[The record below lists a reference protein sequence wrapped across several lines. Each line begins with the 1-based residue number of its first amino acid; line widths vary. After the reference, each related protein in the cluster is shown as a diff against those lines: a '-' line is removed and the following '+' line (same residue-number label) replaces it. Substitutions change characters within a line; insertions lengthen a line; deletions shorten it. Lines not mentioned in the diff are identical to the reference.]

1 LTTRRSWSL
10 SSRAYANV
18 FDLAHR
24 LSVDAGGP
32 LVALTRV
39 CERLLFTV
47 GAEIGI
53 VEQRIDALGG
63 RRSW

>member
-1 LTTRRSWSL
+1 M
-10 SSRAYANV
+10 